1 MSQSISFQF
10 NKRQLLLLSDICL
23 ILVAA
28 IWGSSYG
35 MAKISLQFY
44 PVLGF
49 LAIRFGLTSL
59 ILLPVLI
66 NTYRRNPAKL
76 KQTIAAGVPLG
87 SILLTIFLFETY
99 GLFYTTA
106 ANAAFLIS
114 LCLIMTPFMEWAVL
128 KNRPHNRVFICAL
141 LSLFGTYLLTLDAK
155 SSLNTSSMLSLN
167 LGDGLILCAAL
178 ARAVMV
184 TMTKK
189 LGDDQLL
196 GVLESDTSKRKQPIS
211 SLALTAVQSIM
222 VFIGCLLLFLI
233 TQINSNDVIGIPNQ
247 SAFWLPTLYL
257 VIFCTIFAFF
267 VQNWAVKIGS
277 PSRASLLMGSEP
289 VFGALFAVLLLNE
302 QVGVLGWLGGGL
314 ITTASVALVIKR

>member
-1 MSQSISFQF
+1 MSQSISFQL
-10 NKRQLLLLSDICL
+10 NNRQLLLLSDICL

-59 ILLPVLI
+59 ILFPILI
-66 NTYRRNPAKL
+66 STYRRNPAQL
-76 KQTIAAGVPLG
+76 KQTIAAGLPLG
-87 SILLTIFLFETY
+87 AILLTIFLFETY

-128 KNRPHNRVFICAL
+128 KNRPHNRVFVCAL
-141 LSLFGTYLLTLDAK
+141 LSLFGTYLLTMDAQD
-155 SSLNTSSMLSLN
+155 SVNASSMLLN

-189 LGDDQLL
+189 LVDNQPLE
-196 GVLESDTSKRKQPIS
+196 VLDRETSKTKQPIS

-222 VFIGCLLLFLI
+222 VFIGCLFSFLI
-233 TQINSNDVIGIPNQ
+233 TQIYSNGVIDLPNQ

-302 QVGVLGWLGGGL
+302 QIGVLGWLGGGL
-314 ITTASVALVIKR
+314 ITVASVALVVKR